1 MGANTMNSNIA
12 KQRLIKDVQDE
23 FTRIYPF
30 LKIDFTKGKGQT
42 RLTRSASA
50 PEILASAPGEEALT
64 RDIAQKLLWEELG
77 LTDDTKINEVELL
90 LQYQFG
96 LPAQVLRK
104 SGNLWLETRMTQ
116 HWTLRQQND
125 HGYEIDLGFRQ

>member
-1 MGANTMNSNIA
+1 MNSNIA
-12 KQRLIKDVQDE
+12 RQRLIKEVQDE
-23 FTRIYPF
+23 FTRTYPF
-30 LKIDFTKGKGQT
+30 LKIDFTRGKG
-42 RLTRSASA
+42 RIIRSGPF
-50 PEILASAPGEEALT
+50 PETLSSVPGEEDVA
-64 RDIAQKLLWEELG
+64 RDVAQKLLWEELG
-77 LTDDTKINEVELL
+77 LSDDMKINEVEVL

-125 HGYEIDLGFRQ
+125 HGYEIGLI